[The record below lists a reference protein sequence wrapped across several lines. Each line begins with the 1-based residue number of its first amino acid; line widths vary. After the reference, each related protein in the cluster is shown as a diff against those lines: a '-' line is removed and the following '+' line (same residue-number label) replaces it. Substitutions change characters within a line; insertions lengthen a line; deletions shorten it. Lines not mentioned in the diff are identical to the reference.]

1 MFRAQI
7 VDNLISAEEIAAFK
21 KFRDEHQS
29 EAWIDGYV
37 PDHPEFEPGQVVD
50 HRILI
55 KPEYEVHK
63 IIDRVTRQF
72 LPNVRHIWANY
83 QRQTNPH
90 SLHVDDYCKDY
101 AEFPTYTII
110 MALDDIPEHSAVLYQ
125 EEARSCE
132 HMHEMFMAWAMGGR
146 DANPRKNTWSE
157 TEDIEHTMETFTKT
171 YFGDWL
177 TPDAVF
183 RYQAGRGIFFKAS
196 QIHCSG
202 NWKKYKKFN
211 NNDLVQIHAH

>member
-7 VDNLISAEEIAAFK
+7 VDNIISAEEIAAFK
-21 KFRDEHQS
+21 QFRNEHQS

-132 HMHEMFMAWAMGGR
+132 HMHEMFMAWANGGR
-146 DANPRKNTWSE
+146 DSNPRKNTWSE

-183 RYQAGRGIFFKAS
+183 RYQT
-196 QIHCSG
+196 
-202 NWKKYKKFN
+202 
-211 NNDLVQIHAH
+211 

>member
-1 MFRAQI
+1 
-7 VDNLISAEEIAAFK
+7 
-21 KFRDEHQS
+21 
-29 EAWIDGYV
+29 
-37 PDHPEFEPGQVVD
+37 
-50 HRILI
+50 
-55 KPEYEVHK
+55 
-63 IIDRVTRQF
+63 
-72 LPNVRHIWANY
+72 
-83 QRQTNPH
+83 
-90 SLHVDDYCKDY
+90 
-101 AEFPTYTII
+101 

-132 HMHEMFMAWAMGGR
+132 HMHEMFMSWAMGGR

-211 NNDLVQIHAH
+211 NKDLVQIHAH